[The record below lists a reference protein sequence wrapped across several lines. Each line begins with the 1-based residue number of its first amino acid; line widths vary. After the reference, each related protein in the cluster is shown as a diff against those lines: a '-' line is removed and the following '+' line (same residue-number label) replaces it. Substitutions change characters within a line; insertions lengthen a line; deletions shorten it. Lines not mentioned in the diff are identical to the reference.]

1 MDERVPSVESFL
13 SDIMPHAQNPHATKA
28 TERQELT
35 LNSRFLRLGTWVAA
49 HPKGVLFAWL
59 IAIALG
65 AWGAHKLPDAAVG
78 GTGDIEGSPSK
89 AVSDALRSEFTNPFI
104 DPLVVAVS
112 APALD
117 IDTEPYRAWVRRAAG
132 AVGRLSE
139 VRKVSSYVDAG
150 DARMRSAE
158 GHVTMI
164 LVGLAATDIEGQQ
177 RAVVVVR
184 SALAPLRAALM
195 AQDPAAQLAVTGG
208 AAGDFDVNALSATG
222 GDRAEK
228 RALPLTLVILAVAF
242 GTLIAAGLPFLMGL
256 ATTTVALGAA
266 FLLAEIVT
274 VSNLLSNV
282 VTMVGLAI
290 GIDYSLLMVT
300 HYREHAPQSSAALT
314 VAGTVAEAGQ
324 TISWSGVTVMVGFL
338 GLLFS
343 PILETRCA
351 GIGGALVVCISVL
364 AALTLLPAILVLL
377 SPYLERWPVLP
388 RKWRRS
394 SATAVWNRL
403 GNWIL
408 RHPLATLILSATC
421 VLAIALP
428 VLQARLGVTNER
440 WFLPRTTESRIG
452 AEILTAVRSDNA
464 SIPIFAIVRTTDG
477 TPILETSHLNP
488 LVEYADRL
496 QRDRRVAEVASPV
509 TLRAGLSVAEY
520 TGLYRNLDQALADNP
535 STGELFLSR
544 DRHAA
549 LFEIT
554 PANGLTALDIGRL
567 TRDVAALAPGGPF
580 TVMIGGSPAYDND
593 FNDYMFRSL
602 PRIVA
607 FVVGATL
614 ILLFFAFRSYLL
626 PLKAVVTN
634 LLAVAAGIGAVVAV
648 FQMGW
653 LNGLV
658 GLERPFSVV
667 PLEVPMM
674 VFCLS
679 FGLSMDYE
687 LFLLFRIQREFDRD
701 GDNDRATVAGLA
713 AVAPVITGAG
723 LIMAVVF
730 GAFVGAELPVL
741 KMMGL
746 GLCVSVL
753 IDATV
758 IRAFVVP
765 AVMALAGRWN
775 WYPGRYRRP

>member
-1 MDERVPSVESFL
+1 
-13 SDIMPHAQNPHATKA
+13 MPHAQNTHATKA
-28 TERQELT
+28 PKRQELT
-35 LNSRFLRLGTWVAA
+35 LNSGFLRLGTWVAA

-59 IAIALG
+59 VVIALG

-89 AVSDALRSEFTNPFI
+89 AVSVALRSEFTNPFI
-104 DPLVVAVS
+104 DPLVVAVA

-117 IDTEPYRAWVRRAAG
+117 IDREPYRAWVQQAAG
-132 AVGRLSE
+132 AIGALPD
-139 VRKVSSYVDAG
+139 VRKVSSYVDAR
-150 DARMRSAE
+150 DARMRSAD

-184 SALAPLRAALM
+184 SALAPLRAALL

-228 RALPLTLVILAVAF
+228 RALPLTLAILAVAF
-242 GTLIAAGLPFLMGL
+242 GTLIAAVLPFLMGL

-300 HYREHAPQSSAALT
+300 HYREHAPESSVALT

-388 RKWRRS
+388 RRWRRRS
-394 SATAVWNRL
+394 TTAVWHRL

-408 RHPLATLILSATC
+408 RHPVATLILSATC

-452 AEILTAVRSDNA
+452 AEVLTAVRSDNA

-477 TPILETSHLNP
+477 APILETSHLKP

-496 QRDRRVAEVASPV
+496 QRDRRIAEVASPV

-535 STGELFLSR
+535 SIGELYLSR

-549 LFEIT
+549 LFEII

-567 TRDVAALAPGGPF
+567 TRDVAALALPGPF

-607 FVVGATL
+607 FVLGATL

-648 FQMGW
+648 FQLGW

-741 KMMGL
+741 KMMGV

-775 WYPGRYRRP
+775 WYPGRYRRS

>member
-1 MDERVPSVESFL
+1 M
-13 SDIMPHAQNPHATKA
+13 
-28 TERQELT
+28 
-35 LNSRFLRLGTWVAA
+35 NSAFFKLGVWVAA
-49 HPKGVLFAWL
+49 HPRRVVATWV
-59 IAIALG
+59 IVIALG
-65 AWGAHKLPDAAVG
+65 AWGAHKLPQIAVG
-78 GTGDIEGSPSK
+78 GSGGIEGSPSSVV
-89 AVSDALRSEFTNPFI
+89 ADALRADFTNPYI

-112 APALD
+112 APGLRVD
-117 IDTEPYRAWVRRAAG
+117 QDPYLSWLRRAAG
-132 AVGRLSE
+132 VLGTLGG
-139 VRKVSSYVDAG
+139 VRKVSSFADTHDAH
-150 DARMRSAE
+150 MRSAD
-158 GHVTMI
+158 GHVTLL
-164 LVGLAATDIEGQQ
+164 LVGLSATDNVEQQ
-177 RAVVVVR
+177 KGVVIVR
-184 SALAPLRAALM
+184 DALAPLRAELLAL
-195 AQDPAAQLAVTGG
+195 DPTARLAVTGG
-208 AAGDFDVNALSATG
+208 PAGDFDVNALSAVG
-222 GDRAEK
+222 GDHAEK
-228 RALPLTLVILAVAF
+228 HALPLTLAILAVAF
-242 GTLIAAGLPFLMGL
+242 GTLIAASLPFLMGL

-266 FLLAEIVT
+266 FILAELVP

-300 HYREHAPQSSAALT
+300 HYREHAPQETVAQT
-314 VAGTVAEAGQ
+314 VAGTVAQAGQ

-377 SPYLERWPVLP
+377 SPYLERWPVIP
-388 RKWRRS
+388 RRWRS
-394 SATAVWNRL
+394 VSTTALWHRL
-403 GNWIL
+403 GDWIV
-408 RHPLATLILSATC
+408 RHPLVTLLVSATC
-421 VLAIALP
+421 VLTIALP
-428 VLQARLGVTNER
+428 VLQGNMGVTNER
-440 WFLPRTTESRIG
+440 WFLPKTTESRIG

-464 SIPIFAIVRTTDG
+464 SIPIYAIVTSTDG
-477 TPILETSHLNP
+477 DPILAESHIKS
-488 LVEYADRL
+488 LVEYAERL
-496 QRDRRVAEVASPV
+496 ESDPRVASVASPV
-509 TLRAGLSVAEY
+509 TLRKGLGAADY
-520 TGLYRNLDQALADNP
+520 TGLYHDLDAALRDYPAV
-535 STGELFLSR
+535 GELFLNR

-549 LFEIT
+549 LFQVT
-554 PANGLTALDIGRL
+554 PANGLAVKNIERL
-567 TRDVAALAPGGPF
+567 TRDVAGLAPAGPF
-580 TVMIGGSPAYDND
+580 SVMIGGTPAEHND
-593 FNDYMFRSL
+593 FNDYMFKSL
-602 PRIVA
+602 PRIFG

-614 ILLFFAFRSYLL
+614 VLLFIAFRSYLL
-626 PLKAVVTN
+626 PVKAVITN
-634 LLAVAAGIGAVVAV
+634 LFAVAAGIGAVVAV
-648 FQMGW
+648 FQLGW

-658 GLERPFSVV
+658 GLERPFTAI

-687 LFLLFRIQREFDRD
+687 LFLLFRIKREHDID
-701 GDNDRATVAGLA
+701 GNNNRATVAGLA

-741 KMMGL
+741 KMMGV

-775 WYPGRYRRP
+775 WVPGRRAP

>member
-1 MDERVPSVESFL
+1 
-13 SDIMPHAQNPHATKA
+13 MPHVQKSHLTKA
-28 TERQELT
+28 PERQELT
-35 LNSRFLRLGTWVAA
+35 LNAGFLRLGTWVAA
-49 HPKGVLFAWL
+49 HPKGVLFAWV
-59 IAIALG
+59 IVIALG
-65 AWGAHKLPDAAVG
+65 AWGAHKLPDTAVG

-89 AVSDALRSEFTNPFI
+89 AVSEALRSEFTNPFI

-117 IDTEPYRAWVRRAAG
+117 IDQEPYRAWLRRAAG
-132 AVGRLSE
+132 AIGSLPV
-139 VRKVSSYVDAG
+139 VRKVSSYVDVPG
-150 DARMRSAE
+150 ARMRSAD

-177 RAVVVVR
+177 RAVVAVR
-184 SALAPLRAALM
+184 SALAPLRGALVTL
-195 AQDPAAQLAVTGG
+195 DPAAQVAVTGG
-208 AAGDFDVNALSATG
+208 AAGDFDVNALSAAG

-228 RALPLTLVILAVAF
+228 RALPLTLAILAVAF
-242 GTLIAAGLPFLMGL
+242 GTLIAACLPFLMGL

-324 TISWSGVTVMVGFL
+324 TITWSGVTVMVGFL

-364 AALTLLPAILVLL
+364 AALTLLPAILVLV

-388 RKWRRS
+388 RRWRHS
-394 SATAVWNRL
+394 STTVAWHRL

-408 RHPLATLILSATC
+408 RHPVATLILSATC

-428 VLQARLGVTNER
+428 VLHAKLGVTNER
-440 WFLPRTTESRIG
+440 WFLPRTSESRIG
-452 AEILTAVRSDNA
+452 AELSTAVRSDNA
-464 SIPIFAIVRTTDG
+464 ATPIFAIAKSTDG
-477 TPILETSHLNP
+477 ASILETSHLKP
-488 LVEYADRL
+488 LVEYAERL
-496 QRDRRVAEVASPV
+496 QRDRRIAEVASPV
-509 TLRAGLSVAEY
+509 TLRAGFSVAQY
-520 TGLYRNLDQALADNP
+520 ADLYRNLDQALADNP
-535 STGELFLSR
+535 SIGELFLSR

-554 PANGLTALDIGRL
+554 PANGLSAENIGRL
-567 TRDVAALAPGGPF
+567 ARDIAALAPGGPF

-593 FNDYMFRSL
+593 FRDYMFRSL

-701 GDNDRATVAGLA
+701 GDNGRATVAGLA

-730 GAFVGAELPVL
+730 GAFVGADLPVL
-741 KMMGL
+741 KMMGV

-775 WYPGRYRRP
+775 WYPGRYQRP

>member
-1 MDERVPSVESFL
+1 
-13 SDIMPHAQNPHATKA
+13 
-28 TERQELT
+28 
-35 LNSRFLRLGTWVAA
+35 
-49 HPKGVLFAWL
+49 
-59 IAIALG
+59 
-65 AWGAHKLPDAAVG
+65 
-78 GTGDIEGSPSK
+78 
-89 AVSDALRSEFTNPFI
+89 
-104 DPLVVAVS
+104 
-112 APALD
+112 
-117 IDTEPYRAWVRRAAG
+117 
-132 AVGRLSE
+132 
-139 VRKVSSYVDAG
+139 
-150 DARMRSAE
+150 
-158 GHVTMI
+158 
-164 LVGLAATDIEGQQ
+164 
-177 RAVVVVR
+177 
-184 SALAPLRAALM
+184 
-195 AQDPAAQLAVTGG
+195 
-208 AAGDFDVNALSATG
+208 
-222 GDRAEK
+222 
-228 RALPLTLVILAVAF
+228 
-242 GTLIAAGLPFLMGL
+242 
-256 ATTTVALGAA
+256 
-266 FLLAEIVT
+266 
-274 VSNLLSNV
+274 
-282 VTMVGLAI
+282 
-290 GIDYSLLMVT
+290 
-300 HYREHAPQSSAALT
+300 
-314 VAGTVAEAGQ
+314 
-324 TISWSGVTVMVGFL
+324 
-338 GLLFS
+338 
-343 PILETRCA
+343 
-351 GIGGALVVCISVL
+351 
-364 AALTLLPAILVLL
+364 
-377 SPYLERWPVLP
+377 
-388 RKWRRS
+388 
-394 SATAVWNRL
+394 
-403 GNWIL
+403 
-408 RHPLATLILSATC
+408 
-421 VLAIALP
+421 
-428 VLQARLGVTNER
+428 
-440 WFLPRTTESRIG
+440 
-452 AEILTAVRSDNA
+452 LTAVRSDNA
-464 SIPIFAIVRTTDG
+464 SIPIFAIVGTTDG
-477 TPILETSHLNP
+477 TPILETSHLKP

-496 QRDRRVAEVASPV
+496 QRDRRIAEVASPI
-509 TLRAGLSVAEY
+509 TLRKGMGVAEY

-544 DRHAA
+544 DRHSV

-554 PANGLTALDIGRL
+554 PANGLTAPDIGRL
-567 TRDVAALAPGGPF
+567 TREVAALSPSGPF

-741 KMMGL
+741 KMMGV

-765 AVMALAGRWN
+765 AVMTLAGRWN

>member
-1 MDERVPSVESFL
+1 
-13 SDIMPHAQNPHATKA
+13 
-28 TERQELT
+28 
-35 LNSRFLRLGTWVAA
+35 
-49 HPKGVLFAWL
+49 
-59 IAIALG
+59 
-65 AWGAHKLPDAAVG
+65 
-78 GTGDIEGSPSK
+78 
-89 AVSDALRSEFTNPFI
+89 
-104 DPLVVAVS
+104 
-112 APALD
+112 
-117 IDTEPYRAWVRRAAG
+117 
-132 AVGRLSE
+132 
-139 VRKVSSYVDAG
+139 
-150 DARMRSAE
+150 
-158 GHVTMI
+158 
-164 LVGLAATDIEGQQ
+164 
-177 RAVVVVR
+177 
-184 SALAPLRAALM
+184 
-195 AQDPAAQLAVTGG
+195 
-208 AAGDFDVNALSATG
+208 
-222 GDRAEK
+222 
-228 RALPLTLVILAVAF
+228 
-242 GTLIAAGLPFLMGL
+242 
-256 ATTTVALGAA
+256 
-266 FLLAEIVT
+266 
-274 VSNLLSNV
+274 
-282 VTMVGLAI
+282 MVGLAI

-300 HYREHAPQSSAALT
+300 HYREHAPQSTVALT

-364 AALTLLPAILVLL
+364 AALTLLPAILVLS

-388 RKWRRS
+388 RRWRRGS
-394 SATAVWNRL
+394 TTADWHRL

-408 RHPLATLILSATC
+408 RHPLATLILSAAC

-440 WFLPRTTESRIG
+440 WFLPRTSESRIG
-452 AEILTAVRSDNA
+452 AEILAAVRSDNA
-464 SIPIFAIVRTTDG
+464 SIPIFAVVRTTDG
-477 TPILETSHLNP
+477 TPILETSHLKP

-496 QRDRRVAEVASPV
+496 QRDRRIAEVASPV
-509 TLRAGLSVAEY
+509 TLRAGLSVADY

-554 PANGLTALDIGRL
+554 PANGLTVLDIGRL

-580 TVMIGGSPAYDND
+580 SVMIGGSPAYDND

-614 ILLFFAFRSYLL
+614 VLLFFAFRSYLL

-674 VFCLS
+674 IFCLS

-741 KMMGL
+741 KMMGV